1 VRHVPSAV
9 GEGWLHLCEQLQD
22 SLGRLHPP
30 GELLAVGTDASG
42 LPRFQVKLDP
52 RSKARGRE
60 ILREFENRALEV
72 CEVCGGPGHVRAGAA
87 VTTRCD
93 HCV

>member
-1 VRHVPSAV
+1 
-9 GEGWLHLCEQLQD
+9 
-22 SLGRLHPP
+22 
-30 GELLAVGTDASG
+30 